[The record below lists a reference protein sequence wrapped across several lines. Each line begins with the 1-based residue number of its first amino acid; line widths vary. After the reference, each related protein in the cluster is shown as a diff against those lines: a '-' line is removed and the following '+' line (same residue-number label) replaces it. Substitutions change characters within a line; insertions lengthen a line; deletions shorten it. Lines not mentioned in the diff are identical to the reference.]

1 MGAVTE
7 NAWLQAEAGSLKNY
21 NRTNRNFQ
29 TKRQILRNQDVSQ
42 NQRIE
47 IPIQLT

>member
-1 MGAVTE
+1 MGVTE
-7 NAWLQAEAGSLKNY
+7 NAWLQAEVGSLKNY
-21 NRTNRNFQ
+21 NRTTNLNFQ